1 MTKYRNGPHRNHN
14 GQQHTPQGITNS
26 NHEKL
31 TLERSP
37 LAMLRSLTSCTGQ
50 PHTTSLRSCTRAQLY
65 LNLSPLWFR
74 CGIVVRC
81 GISYRSSRCQVVSH
95 FFVWTYTDCC
105 SQSSGDALTNDHSIF
120 PTCDELANRNIF
132 IFILLFCFVLDILK
146 LYFFNSWCASYLNQ
160 WQILCNICS
169 A

>member
-1 MTKYRNGPHRNHN
+1 MMKYRNGPHRNHN
-14 GQQHTPQGITNS
+14 GQQHTAQGITNS

-50 PHTTSLRSCTRAQLY
+50 PHTTSLRSCARAQLY

-81 GISYRSSRCQVVSH
+81 GISSYRSSHCQVVSH
-95 FFVWTYTDCC
+95 FSVWTYTDCC
-105 SQSSGDALTNDHSIF
+105 SQSSGDALTIQYFQRVMSWPTEIF
-120 PTCDELANRNIF
+120 F
-132 IFILLFCFVLDILK
+132 IFILLFGFVLDILK
-146 LYFFNSWCASYLNQ
+146 LYFFNS
-160 WQILCNICS
+160 
-169 A
+169 